1 MNQLHNYHSK
11 QFSPSTN
18 KRNNNNESIQDSN
31 PNGGR
36 FPLSNIIDCSFYNES
51 KSNINDDDNNNID
64 KIETLQH
71 MNKYIQSPMSFYIKH
86 ILCIHS

>member
-31 PNGGR
+31 PNGGC
-36 FPLSNIIDCSFYNES
+36 FPLDNIIDYSFHNESRSNII
-51 KSNINDDDNNNID
+51 DDDNNNID

-71 MNKYIQSPMSFYIKH
+71 INK
-86 ILCIHS
+86 